1 MGSDD
6 DILTSLFVQ
15 EGMKQGLDE
24 TLLKEVL
31 ALLVR
36 VQFIPQG
43 KRSNVQADVQ
53 SMDEGSEKARRWFG
67 LDW

>member
-1 MGSDD
+1 MGSEDD
-6 DILTSLFVQ
+6 LLSELFLQ

-43 KRSNVQADVQ
+43 KRSNVQADLERLVNR
-53 SMDEGSEKARRWFG
+53 KRREE
-67 LDW
+67 